1 MFYLLSVHNSLI
13 AKLFLDTKKV
23 KVIINPPTLV
33 MKIEDISK
41 FAHFQ
46 PTKIYTL
53 GKLVKLIM

>member
-1 MFYLLSVHNSLI
+1 MFL
-13 AKLFLDTKKV
+13 ATKKV

-41 FAHFQ
+41 FTHFQ